1 LNVQADFDSV
11 DAALARAGADTDAA
25 EGHGTLC
32 GMLSANASLVVEDW
46 FRELLPDAEPG
57 DLVAGE
63 ARGRLEA
70 LFRETRTMLHDPE
83 LGFDLL
89 LPGDDIPLERRF
101 EALGLWCQGFLY
113 GLSVCGVRE
122 GAALPKDSAEIV
134 KDLAEIAATG
144 FDVEHDETNETAYS
158 EIVEYVRVGVLLIN
172 EELQP
177 LKAPPT
183 LQ

>member
-1 LNVQADFDSV
+1 MMPDYDVV
-11 DAALARAGADTDAA
+11 DAALARAGADTGAA

-32 GMLSANASLVVEDW
+32 GMLSANAAITAEDW

-57 DLVAGE
+57 DVLAGE
-63 ARGRLEA
+63 ARERLGE
-70 LFRETRTMLHDPE
+70 LFRETRVQLHDSE
-83 LGFDLL
+83 LGFELL
-89 LPGDDIPLERRF
+89 LPGDDEPLERRV

-122 GAALPKDSAEIV
+122 GGTLPEDSAEIIR
-134 KDLAEIAATG
+134 DLADIASTG
-144 FDVEHDETNETAYS
+144 FDVEADEANETAYS
-158 EIVEYVRVGVLLIN
+158 EIVEYVRVGVLLVS

-177 LKAPPT
+177 LKAPPR